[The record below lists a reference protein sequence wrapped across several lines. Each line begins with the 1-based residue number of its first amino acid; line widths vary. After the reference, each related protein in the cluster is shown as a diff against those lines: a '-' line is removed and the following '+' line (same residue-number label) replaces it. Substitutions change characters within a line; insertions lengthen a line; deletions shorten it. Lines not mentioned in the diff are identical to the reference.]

1 MAKSATQCT
10 HLAAIIAVHYIRL
23 TGLEGSRWPHH
34 PKHSP
39 QHCWNFARGVPR
51 LETWVFQAR
60 VPNVRQA
67 KETRPNPLDP
77 RFARGQRP
85 NPHHRLHLQ
94 PCSHWN
100 LWHIQEQR
108 KARSIV
114 NYFIQ
119 KSKQNFII
127 SAIYEQN
134 QEEQN
139 LSVVG
144 RLTACLPAWWSKM
157 IWLLLLNLKNSLS
170 EYMCFYL
177 LLSAM

>member
-1 MAKSATQCT
+1 MLNDNIT
-10 HLAAIIAVHYIRL
+10 
-23 TGLEGSRWPHH
+23 
-34 PKHSP
+34 
-39 QHCWNFARGVPR
+39 
-51 LETWVFQAR
+51 FQAR

-85 NPHHRLHLQ
+85 NPHHRLRLQ
-94 PCSHWN
+94 PRPHWN

-127 SAIYEQN
+127 SAISEQN

-144 RLTACLPAWWSKM
+144 RLRAYQPDGQKWYGNYYIVFIPK
-157 IWLLLLNLKNSLS
+157 IILLGRVNTYILWIQNSFKETHNYCRKFSQTMHLHLNEVGRISSIL
-170 EYMCFYL
+170 
-177 LLSAM
+177 